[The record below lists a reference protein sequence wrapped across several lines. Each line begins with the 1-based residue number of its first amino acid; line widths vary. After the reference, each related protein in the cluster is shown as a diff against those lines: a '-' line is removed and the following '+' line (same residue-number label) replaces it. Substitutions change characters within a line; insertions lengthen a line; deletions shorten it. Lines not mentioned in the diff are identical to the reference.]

1 MEQVH
6 VIFVSYVMV
15 KMLILQYIPLDI
27 NFACEHVQLHYAID
41 QLC

>member
-6 VIFVSYVMV
+6 VIFISYVMI

-27 NFACEHVQLHYAID
+27 NFACEHVQLHYTKEH
-41 QLC
+41 L